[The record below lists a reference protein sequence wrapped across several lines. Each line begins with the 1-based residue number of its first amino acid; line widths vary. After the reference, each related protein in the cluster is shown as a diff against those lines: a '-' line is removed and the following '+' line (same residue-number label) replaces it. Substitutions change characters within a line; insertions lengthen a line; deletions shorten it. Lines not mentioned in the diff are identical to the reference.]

1 MVESWV
7 GVATGIAFLGGMA
20 VIVGSWVRSTI
31 IDRRIVRM
39 MVACGI
45 DESIAK
51 KAGSQL
57 EIDMRACRITASV
70 RTQPSS
76 VPSFS
81 RRHVGF
87 TTTRGIVPVV
97 GSMDRF
103 FASKLTNCLDKRQL
117 NPVTVLNWGS
127 DQRHIFRVSYNEVP
141 ALVPSQVVS
150 KKISYLEIISGVNLR
165 WIPRISVF
173 STLLAFVAL

>member
-57 EIDMRACRITASV
+57 EIDMRAVRRRCRACPEPETCERFLSGAALPDNGFCPNAAKFSALIQPTACRIHYDP
-70 RTQPSS
+70 RHRPG
-76 VPSFS
+76 
-81 RRHVGF
+81 RR
-87 TTTRGIVPVV
+87 
-97 GSMDRF
+97 
-103 FASKLTNCLDKRQL
+103 LD
-117 NPVTVLNWGS
+117 
-127 DQRHIFRVSYNEVP
+127 
-141 ALVPSQVVS
+141 A
-150 KKISYLEIISGVNLR
+150 
-165 WIPRISVF
+165 
-173 STLLAFVAL
+173 

>member
-57 EIDMRACRITASV
+57 EIDMRAVRRRCRACPEPETCERFLSGAALPDNGFCPNAAKFSALIQPTACRIHYDP
-70 RTQPSS
+70 RHRPG
-76 VPSFS
+76 
-81 RRHVGF
+81 RR
-87 TTTRGIVPVV
+87 
-97 GSMDRF
+97 
-103 FASKLTNCLDKRQL
+103 LD
-117 NPVTVLNWGS
+117 G
-127 DQRHIFRVSYNEVP
+127 
-141 ALVPSQVVS
+141 
-150 KKISYLEIISGVNLR
+150 
-165 WIPRISVF
+165 
-173 STLLAFVAL
+173 